1 MYIDT
6 SSEPLSQ
13 IMSLIRN
20 LIPEDESPYARFPG
34 VHLVLLLFVRT
45 WGVAE
50 AVSSTVYIIVYDA
63 GTK

>member
-1 MYIDT
+1 
-6 SSEPLSQ
+6 
-13 IMSLIRN
+13 MSLIRN